1 VSEAP
6 WYEGFFGESYLR
18 AYRPVLAETD
28 TAGQVNFVVR
38 TLRLEP
44 GMRVLDLCCGQGRHA
59 VPLARRG
66 LRVTGQDL
74 SEHLLGEAGKAAE
87 AAGAQVELV
96 RSDMREI
103 RWTSEFDAAINLF
116 TAFGY
121 FEDDRENIRVLEGVA
136 RALRPGGRFLIDLL
150 NPAWLHRNWQST
162 GWSRGEDG
170 LIVVEERRMDFA
182 RSIHVCD
189 WTFIEADGRRRSA
202 TTRLR
207 IIHPHEIAAWLHGAG
222 MEPEALYGDFD
233 GTPLGIESFR
243 LITVARKG

>member
-1 VSEAP
+1 MSETP

-18 AYRPVLAETD
+18 AYRPILGGAD
-28 TAGQVNFVVR
+28 TARQVEFIVR

-44 GMRVLDLCCGQGRHA
+44 GMRVLDLCCGQGRHS

-74 SEHLLGEAGKAAE
+74 SEHLLGEAKKAAE

-96 RSDMREI
+96 RSDMRDI
-103 RWTSEFDAAINLF
+103 RWTSEFDAAVNLF

-121 FEDDRENIRVLEGVA
+121 FEEDRENIRVLEGVA

-150 NPAWLHRNWQST
+150 NPAWLHRNWQSM

-170 LIVVEERRMDFA
+170 LIVVEERRMDWL
-182 RSIHVCD
+182 RSIHEAE
-189 WTFIEADGRRRSA
+189 WTFIEADGRRRS
-202 TTRLR
+202 TKTLLR
-207 IIHPHEIAAWLHGAG
+207 IIHPHEIAAWLRGAG
-222 MEPEALYGDFD
+222 LEVEGLFGDFD
-233 GTPLGIESFR
+233 GKPFGIESFR
-243 LITVARKG
+243 MIAVARKP